1 MLKYANCQSNRE
13 KQTRKYIFDTR
24 YTLVSEKKRKK
35 ANASLNTSY
44 MLDRSYQDESQT
56 EVNRCHLLRGM
67 GKEN

>member
-13 KQTRKYIFDTR
+13 KQTRKYIFGTR